1 MGGVPSKDIF
11 RGFLWDFYGFFM
23 GILDIFWGFDGN
35 VMFLFG
41 GMIIMFMGCA
51 YGNIMNYHH
60 QHDAINQK

>member
-1 MGGVPSKDIF
+1 
-11 RGFLWDFYGFFM
+11 M

-35 VMFLFG
+35 FMFLFG